1 MKVQDLEKTLDS
13 IRAWILAVD
22 QKTNIV
28 LVLELALITLISKP
42 TYDLL
47 AANKDTLSA
56 MALALLSVSFVLF
69 AASLVKLLLAI
80 KPRVKAK
87 GIDSLIFFGFIA
99 KRSLADYRQ
108 EVARASARSYKA
120 DLVTQIHTTSVIS
133 SAKHTNYNDGV
144 IVLPLALLAWLAFVV
159 SVWLSAT

>member
-13 IRAWILAVD
+13 VRAWILAVD

-47 AANKDTLSA
+47 AANKDTLSP
-56 MALALLSVSFVLF
+56 LSLGLLSVMFVLF
-69 AASLVKLLLAI
+69 AVSLVKLLFAI
-80 KPRVKAK
+80 IPRVKVK

-99 KRSLADYRQ
+99 KRSLVDYRK
-108 EVARASARSYKA
+108 EIARASAGSYKA
-120 DLVTQIHTTSVIS
+120 DLVTQIHTISMIS

-144 IVLPLALLAWLAFVV
+144 IALPLALLAWLAFVV
-159 SVWLSAT
+159 SVWLRVS